1 MTEQHSAGPVATR
14 AGSMFIDGAWAPAAA
29 GGTREIACPAD
40 GQLVA
45 TVSEGTAEDSERAI
59 AAARASFDSGVWSS
73 VPAPQ
78 RGDFLLK
85 VAARLRERK
94 EEFARA
100 ESADTGKRILES
112 RLDMDDIAACFDYFG
127 RLSGQQ
133 AGRIVDASDNN
144 VLSRIVYEPVGV
156 CSMITPWNYPL
167 LQAAWKI
174 APALSAGC
182 SFVLKPAELTPS
194 TAILMLDVLDELG
207 LPAGVANLV
216 TGAGAAVGPPLSSH
230 PDVDMVSFT
239 GGLVTGR
246 GIAASAAGTVKK
258 VALELGG
265 KNPNVIFA
273 DADFDAAL
281 DNALNGA
288 FVHSGQVCSAGAR
301 LLVEESIA
309 EDFVNELVRRADGIR
324 LGGPYD
330 DQAETG
336 PLISA
341 AHLDKVDGYVRKGRD
356 EGARI
361 RCGGRPATAAEVGA
375 ARGTATSNGG
385 GPHAEGPK
393 AEGHYYLPTVID
405 QVAPGMSVLVD
416 EAFGPTVTVETFR
429 TEDEA
434 VALGNDTIYG
444 LAGAVWT
451 QDAGKAQRVA
461 GRLRHGTIWINDFHP
476 YLPQAEWG
484 GYGQSGVGRE
494 LGPTGLG
501 EYQEAK
507 HVYQNLD
514 PQVTG
519 WFADHDARPTQEE
532 N

>member
-1 MTEQHSAGPVATR
+1 MTEKNHVEPTNTR
-14 AGSMFIDGAWAPAAA
+14 AKSMFIGGAWAPAAA
-29 GGTREIACPAD
+29 GGTREIFCPAD
-40 GQLVA
+40 GRLVA
-45 TVSEGTAEDSERAI
+45 SVSEGTAEDSERAI
-59 AAARASFDSGVWSS
+59 AAARTSFDSGVWSS

-85 VAARLRERK
+85 VATRLRERK

-100 ESADTGKRILES
+100 ESEDTGKRILES
-112 RLDMDDIAACFDYFG
+112 RLDMDDIAACFEYFG
-127 RLSGQQ
+127 RLAGQD

-156 CSMITPWNYPL
+156 CTMITPWNYPL

-174 APALSAGC
+174 APALAAGC

-216 TGAGAAVGPPLSSH
+216 TGAGADVGPPLSSH

-239 GGLVTGR
+239 GGLITGR

-309 EDFVNELVRRADGIR
+309 EDFVNELVRRANGIR

-330 DQAETG
+330 EDAETG

-341 AHLDKVDGYVRKGRD
+341 AHLEKVDGYVRKGRE

-375 ARGTATSNGG
+375 ARGAVKDTGIA
-385 GPHAEGPK
+385 GPK

-405 QVAPGMSVLVD
+405 QVTSGMSVLTD
-416 EAFGPTVTVETFR
+416 EAFGPTITVETFR

-451 QDAGKAQRVA
+451 QDASRAQRIA

-484 GYGQSGVGRE
+484 GFGQSGVGRE
-494 LGPTGLG
+494 LGPTGMG

-507 HVYQNLD
+507 HIYQNLD

-519 WFADHDARPTQEE
+519 WFADHGSSPSQEE